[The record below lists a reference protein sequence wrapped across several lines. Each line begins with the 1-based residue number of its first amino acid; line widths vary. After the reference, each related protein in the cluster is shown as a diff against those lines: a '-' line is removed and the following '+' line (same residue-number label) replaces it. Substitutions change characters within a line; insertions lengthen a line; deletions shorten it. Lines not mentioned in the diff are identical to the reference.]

1 VSPPGENVRSTTPLT
16 SHDPAAELSR
26 RAVGFFGIRA
36 RMQLVRL
43 VPCLALVACGGGS
56 NPQQQPLPDT
66 GTPDTQPD
74 GMPDTTT
81 DGPNDTP
88 GLTVARV
95 WAIGDIITNNTNIA
109 GGFDTDSTLPFN
121 TNNPPTIVV
130 PGGMA
135 KLLTQTN
142 NVFDARGSKI
152 AYIADQTVTD
162 RFDLNVANADGS
174 NPIVVVEG
182 GVANV
187 EISSVALSPDGTKV
201 AFTMDS
207 PAVNGGVDLYFA
219 PATAA
224 ATPVLISPSRGNT
237 VNPNQDVFSQYD
249 WSPDSKFVAFSAN
262 FTEVGFDQVYVTD
275 TSAATPTPVEI
286 LTRAD
291 ITATT
296 GTRGVRGRILFDADN
311 NVYFRARVSD
321 ASTQFTFFKS
331 DPAGA
336 KAAVTLPA
344 RGDASTPDV
353 GAFAIT
359 PDGASVVFSVDAPNL
374 GIYDLYKA
382 GTDLANPTRLTTVA
396 AVNNAVLS
404 ATFTRPFAFSPD
416 GTKVAV
422 VANFLSGGNNAAEP
436 FVIALDG
443 TTQTP
448 MRLAA
453 VANQNQNQDAEL
465 VVWGDDAT
473 VFVLGDIVT
482 DNVAE
487 LYRLDAAMA
496 DQTPTVAV
504 EMPTGGD
511 LFNVFV
517 VRP

>member
-1 VSPPGENVRSTTPLT
+1 MSPPGENVRSTTPLT

-109 GGFDTDSTLPFN
+109 GGFDADATLPFDSA
-121 TNNPPTIVV
+121 NPPTIVV
-130 PGGMA
+130 PGGAA
-135 KLLTQTN
+135 KLSTQTD

-152 AYIADQTVTD
+152 AYIADQTVAG
-162 RFDLNVANADGS
+162 RFDLNVADADGS
-174 NPIVVVEG
+174 NPIIVITG
-182 GVANV
+182 DVANV
-187 EISSVALSPDGTKV
+187 EVSSVALSPDGTKV

-219 PATAA
+219 PTTAA

-237 VNPNQDVFSQYD
+237 VNPNQDVFSQYT
-249 WSPDSKFVAFSAN
+249 WSPDSKLVAFSADL
-262 FTEVGFDQVYVTD
+262 TDDGFDQAYVTD
-275 TSAATPTPVEI
+275 TSVATPTPVEI

-331 DPAGA
+331 DPAGT

-344 RGDASTPDV
+344 RGDASTPDI

-359 PDGASVVFSVDAPNL
+359 PDGASVVFSTDAPNL
-374 GIYDLYKA
+374 GRFDLYKA
-382 GTDLANPTRLTTVA
+382 STADLANPTKITDLA
-396 AVNNAVLS
+396 DVNGATLN
-404 ATFTRPFAFSPD
+404 ATFTAPMAFSPD

-422 VANFLSGGNNAAEP
+422 VANFLSGGDNTAEP

-443 TTQTP
+443 SATT
-448 MRLAA
+448 RLTS
-453 VANQNQNQDAEL
+453 VPKNTNQDSEL
-465 VVWGDDAT
+465 VVWTDNTT
-473 VFVLGDIVT
+473 VFVQGDIVT
-482 DNVAE
+482 SNDTA
-487 LYRLDAAMA
+487 LYKLDASMT
-496 DQTPTVAV
+496 DQAPTPAV
-504 EMPTGGD
+504 NVPQGGD
-511 LFNVFV
+511 IFNVFV
-517 VRP
+517 VLP